1 MYDKHPMKTYA
12 LYTGE
17 LAWADKCVVVVALVG

>member
-1 MYDKHPMKTYA
+1 MYDKHPMNTYA

-17 LAWADKCVVVVALVG
+17 LAWDDKCVVVVALVA